1 MNIQLLWLF
10 ILSCVFNLNTAFSQD
25 LGSSEISLETTEL
38 FREHEVLSVKLSY
51 SHKDIRRNTND
62 STYIKTDLYYKSK
75 EGLWDTLKVKLRAR
89 GNYRLKNCY
98 FPPVKLKI
106 KKSVAKGTIFEGN
119 KKLKLVLP
127 CLTQKDLN
135 DNVVKEYIAYKL
147 YEIIS
152 PYHFKTRMVDI
163 DFTEIRSRKET
174 QHELKGI
181 LIEDIDNVADR
192 HNAKTLK
199 RSVHPLQQD
208 NICSVQNDFF
218 QYLIG
223 NTDYSIAYQHNE
235 KLIFVPNKKAMP
247 VPYDFDMSGLVNAS
261 YAVVSVVQNQQ
272 LDITKVTQRMY
283 RGFKRDEKIYQQVRK
298 EFLDNKIKMVEIVDS
313 FESSFDNPKEFAK
326 TKKFVLD
333 FFTVLVNDSKFNK
346 EILAMART
354 K

>member
-1 MNIQLLWLF
+1 
-10 ILSCVFNLNTAFSQD
+10 
-25 LGSSEISLETTEL
+25 
-38 FREHEVLSVKLSY
+38 
-51 SHKDIRRNTND
+51 
-62 STYIKTDLYYKSK
+62 
-75 EGLWDTLKVKLRAR
+75 
-89 GNYRLKNCY
+89 
-98 FPPVKLKI
+98 
-106 KKSVAKGTIFEGN
+106 
-119 KKLKLVLP
+119 
-127 CLTQKDLN
+127 
-135 DNVVKEYIAYKL
+135 
-147 YEIIS
+147 
-152 PYHFKTRMVDI
+152 
-163 DFTEIRSRKET
+163 
-174 QHELKGI
+174 
-181 LIEDIDNVADR
+181 
-192 HNAKTLK
+192 
-199 RSVHPLQQD
+199 
-208 NICSVQNDFF
+208 VQNDFF